1 MKRILTA
8 LFCLAGFALAQT
20 NTPSP
25 EVEKRQWLQRVI
37 DVKYADANALAK
49 LLGNLT
55 QGDSDPRI
63 NRAIA
68 QKDLHAISIGTYDP
82 SFLKLAEEIVKRYDV
97 PQAAPSLTR
106 PQLGVEIVAHIL
118 LAAPK
123 GSSGNALP
131 ADLDPVAKQLRSVFG
146 YTDIRLLDSALIR
159 GREARR
165 SDLIG
170 SLSGLMED
178 QKHPADYRITIH
190 KISVEPSGKA
200 NSVALEGFDFSA
212 RVPYEVRAGQF
223 ENTNINFSTDLSI
236 PEGQKVVVGKAHV
249 GTTDGALILVL
260 SARVVE

>member
-8 LFCLAGFALAQT
+8 LFCLAGLVSAQT
-20 NTPSP
+20 ATPSP
-25 EVEKRQWLQRVI
+25 DAEKPKWLQKVI
-37 DVKYADANALAK
+37 DVKYADPAALEK
-49 LLGNLT
+49 LLRGLE
-55 QGDSDPRI
+55 GD
-63 NRAIA
+63 NRDRVNA
-68 QKDLHAISIGTYDP
+68 QPDLHAISVGTYDP